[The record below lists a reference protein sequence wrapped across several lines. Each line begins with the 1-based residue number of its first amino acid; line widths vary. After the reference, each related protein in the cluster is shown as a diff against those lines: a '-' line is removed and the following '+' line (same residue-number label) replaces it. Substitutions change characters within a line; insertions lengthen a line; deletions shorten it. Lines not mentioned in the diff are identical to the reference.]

1 MTLCERYYQNSF
13 IEGNIPGTSTA
24 NGDAVIT
31 TSWGDGNAP
40 GPNPFRVA
48 MRAAPVVTLRAR
60 GSTTVGQV
68 NHNGSSV
75 TASAQQIGSKGIA
88 YIETGAGASAYAFN
102 AYTFE
107 LDAEL

>member
-1 MTLCERYYQNSF
+1 M
-13 IEGNIPGTSTA
+13 EGNIPGTSTDM
-24 NGDAVIT
+24 GDAVIT

-48 MRAAPVVTLRAR
+48 MCKVPTVTLRAR
-60 GSTTVGQV
+60 GSTTIGEV
-68 NHNGSSV
+68 NHNGSNR
-75 TASAQQIGSKGIA
+75 TASAQQIGTKGIA